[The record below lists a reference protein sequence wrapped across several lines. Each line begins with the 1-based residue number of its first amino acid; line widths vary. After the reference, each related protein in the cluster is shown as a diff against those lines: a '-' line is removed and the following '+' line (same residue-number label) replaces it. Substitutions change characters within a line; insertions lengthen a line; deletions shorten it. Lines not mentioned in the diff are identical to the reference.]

1 MHHQVIRKAP
11 ASEIVNQET
20 IPRVI
25 RRDPLPIDRLIN
37 YTSQLFATTL
47 TARATHVS
55 QQPVMMT
62 LRIQIIALLLTLLTA
77 SGCSSMVSRATSDL
91 SDNLSS
97 AVLDQNDPET
107 VRQGAPAFLL
117 MIDGFIS
124 GDPDN
129 QALLL
134 TGSRLYG
141 AYASAFVED
150 EARQKRLAEK
160 SYDYGRQA
168 VCLSHTDF
176 CAVIDEPLAAFK
188 EHVTDF
194 RASDVPVLFGFAAGW
209 ATWIQANTDDWSAT
223 IQLPKVAAL
232 MERVIELDE
241 TYDHGNA
248 HLYLGV
254 LSAQLPPEYGGKPE
268 VGRQHF
274 ERANELSN
282 GHNLMVNTLFAKY
295 YARLVFDRDLH
306 DRLLEEVLASDIEAP
321 GLTLS
326 NALAQQ
332 DARVLLEGSN
342 DFF

>member
-1 MHHQVIRKAP
+1 MVFTTPR
-11 ASEIVNQET
+11 
-20 IPRVI
+20 IPV
-25 RRDPLPIDRLIN
+25 
-37 YTSQLFATTL
+37 
-47 TARATHVS
+47 V
-55 QQPVMMT
+55 
-62 LRIQIIALLLTLLTA
+62 ALLLTLVTA
-77 SGCSSMVSRATSDL
+77 SGCSSMVSRATSDM

-134 TGSRLYG
+134 SGSRLYG
-141 AYASAFVED
+141 AYASAFVD
-150 EARQKRLAEK
+150 DAARQKRLAGK

-168 VCLSHTDF
+168 VCLSHKDF
-176 CAVIDEPLAAFK
+176 CAVIDKPLAAFN

-194 RASDVPVLFGFAAGW
+194 RADDVALLFDFAAGW

-232 MERVIELDE
+232 MTRVIELDE
-241 TYDHGNA
+241 THSHGNA
-248 HLYLGV
+248 HLYMGV
-254 LSAQLPPEYGGKPE
+254 LSTQLPPEYGGKPE
-268 VGRQHF
+268 VGKQHF

-295 YARLVFDRDLH
+295 YARLVFDKELH
-306 DRLLEEVLASDIEAP
+306 DRLLNEVLASDIEAP

-332 DARVLLEGSN
+332 DAQLLLEESN
-342 DFF
+342 EFF

>member
-1 MHHQVIRKAP
+1 
-11 ASEIVNQET
+11 
-20 IPRVI
+20 
-25 RRDPLPIDRLIN
+25 
-37 YTSQLFATTL
+37 
-47 TARATHVS
+47 
-55 QQPVMMT
+55 
-62 LRIQIIALLLTLLTA
+62 
-77 SGCSSMVSRATSDL
+77 MVSRATSDL
-91 SDNLSS
+91 SNNLSS

-129 QALLL
+129 QSLLL
-134 TGSRLYG
+134 AGSRLYG
-141 AYASAFVED
+141 AYASAFVD
-150 EARQKRLAEK
+150 DQARQKRLAEK
-160 SYDYGRQA
+160 SYSYGRQA
-168 VCLSHTDF
+168 VCLSHKEF
-176 CAVIDEPLAAFK
+176 CSVIDEPLATFN

-194 RASDVPVLFGFAAGW
+194 GADDVPVLFGFAAGW

-241 TYDHGNA
+241 AYSHGNA
-248 HLYLGV
+248 HLYMGV
-254 LSAQLPPEYGGKPE
+254 LSTQLPPEYGGKPE

-306 DRLLEEVLASDIEAP
+306 DRLLNEVLASDIEAP

-332 DARVLLEGSN
+332 DAQVLLEGSN

>member
-1 MHHQVIRKAP
+1 MRIKQAI
-11 ASEIVNQET
+11 
-20 IPRVI
+20 
-25 RRDPLPIDRLIN
+25 
-37 YTSQLFATTL
+37 
-47 TARATHVS
+47 
-55 QQPVMMT
+55 QQSIEVKEKI
-62 LRIQIIALLLTLLTA
+62 LQ
-77 SGCSSMVSRATSDL
+77 D
-91 SDNLSS
+91 
-97 AVLDQNDPET
+97 E
-107 VRQGAPAFLL
+107 AFLL

-134 TGSRLYG
+134 SGSRLYG
-141 AYASAFVED
+141 AYASAFVD
-150 EARQKRLAEK
+150 DAARQKRLAGK

-168 VCLSHTDF
+168 VCLSHKDF
-176 CAVIDEPLAAFK
+176 CAVIDKPLAAFN

-194 RASDVPVLFGFAAGW
+194 RADDVALLFDFAAGW

-232 MERVIELDE
+232 MTRVIELDE
-241 TYDHGNA
+241 TYSHGNA
-248 HLYLGV
+248 HLYMGV
-254 LSAQLPPEYGGKPE
+254 LSTQLPPEYGGKPE

-295 YARLVFDRDLH
+295 YARLVFDKELH
-306 DRLLEEVLASDIEAP
+306 DRLLNEVLASDIEAP

-332 DARVLLEGSN
+332 DAQLLLEESN
-342 DFF
+342 EFF

>member
-1 MHHQVIRKAP
+1 
-11 ASEIVNQET
+11 
-20 IPRVI
+20 
-25 RRDPLPIDRLIN
+25 
-37 YTSQLFATTL
+37 
-47 TARATHVS
+47 
-55 QQPVMMT
+55 
-62 LRIQIIALLLTLLTA
+62 
-77 SGCSSMVSRATSDL
+77 MVSRATSDL

-134 TGSRLYG
+134 SGSRLYG
-141 AYASAFVED
+141 AYASAFVDD
-150 EARQKRLAEK
+150 EARQKRLAGK
-160 SYDYGRQA
+160 SYGYGRQA
-168 VCLSHTDF
+168 VCLSHKAF
-176 CAVIDEPLAAFK
+176 CAVIDKPLATFN
-188 EHVTDF
+188 EHVADF
-194 RASDVPVLFGFAAGW
+194 EADDVAVLFGFASGW

-241 TYDHGNA
+241 TYNHGNA
-248 HLYLGV
+248 HLYMGV
-254 LSAQLPPEYGGKPE
+254 LTTQLPPEYGGKPE

-274 ERANELSN
+274 ERANEISN

-295 YARLVFDRDLH
+295 YARLVFDKELH
-306 DRLLEEVLASDIEAP
+306 DRLLNEVLAHDIEAP

-332 DARVLLEGSN
+332 DAQVLLEGSN
-342 DFF
+342 EFF

>member
-1 MHHQVIRKAP
+1 ML
-11 ASEIVNQET
+11 E
-20 IPRVI
+20 
-25 RRDPLPIDRLIN
+25 
-37 YTSQLFATTL
+37 
-47 TARATHVS
+47 
-55 QQPVMMT
+55 QPVT
-62 LRIQIIALLLTLLTA
+62 STPRILIIALLATLLLA
-77 SGCSSMVSRATSDL
+77 GGCSSMVSRATSDL

-129 QALLL
+129 QSLLL
-134 TGSRLYG
+134 AGSRLYS
-141 AYASAFVED
+141 AYATAFVDD

-160 SYDYGRQA
+160 SYSYGRQA
-168 VCLSHTDF
+168 VCLSHQDF
-176 CAVIDEPLAAFK
+176 CSVIDKPLATFT
-188 EHVTDF
+188 EQVTDF
-194 RASDVPVLFGFAAGW
+194 SAGDVPVLFGFAAGW
-209 ATWIQANTDDWSAT
+209 ATWIQANTNDWSAT

-232 MERVIELDE
+232 MQRIIELDE
-241 TYDHGNA
+241 SYSHGNA
-248 HLYLGV
+248 HLYMGV
-254 LSAQLPPEYGGKPE
+254 LSTQLPPEYGGKPE
-268 VGRQHF
+268 VGRRHF

-295 YARLVFDRDLH
+295 YARLVFDRELH
-306 DRLLEEVLASDIEAP
+306 DRLLNEVLASDIEAP

-332 DARVLLEGSN
+332 DAQLLLEESN

>member
-1 MHHQVIRKAP
+1 MVSTTPR
-11 ASEIVNQET
+11 
-20 IPRVI
+20 IPV
-25 RRDPLPIDRLIN
+25 
-37 YTSQLFATTL
+37 
-47 TARATHVS
+47 V
-55 QQPVMMT
+55 
-62 LRIQIIALLLTLLTA
+62 ALLLTLVTA
-77 SGCSSMVSRATSDL
+77 SGCSSMVSRATSDM

-134 TGSRLYG
+134 SGSRLYG
-141 AYASAFVED
+141 AYASAFVD
-150 EARQKRLAEK
+150 DAARQKRLAGK

-168 VCLSHTDF
+168 VCLSHKDF
-176 CAVIDEPLAAFK
+176 CAVIDKPLAAFN

-194 RASDVPVLFGFAAGW
+194 RADDVALLFDFAAGW

-232 MERVIELDE
+232 MTRVIELDE
-241 TYDHGNA
+241 THSHGNA
-248 HLYLGV
+248 HLYMGV
-254 LSAQLPPEYGGKPE
+254 LSTQLPPEYGGKPE

-295 YARLVFDRDLH
+295 YARLVFDKELH
-306 DRLLEEVLASDIEAP
+306 DRLLNEVLASDIEAP

-332 DARVLLEGSN
+332 DAQLLLEESN
-342 DFF
+342 EFF